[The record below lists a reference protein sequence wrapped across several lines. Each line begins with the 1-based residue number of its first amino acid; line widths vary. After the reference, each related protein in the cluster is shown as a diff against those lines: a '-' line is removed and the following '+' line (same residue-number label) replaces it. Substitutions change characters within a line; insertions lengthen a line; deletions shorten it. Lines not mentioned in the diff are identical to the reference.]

1 MATLEFDSLYLA
13 FGTHR
18 ILSSIYVKCT
28 TGQVVGLLGR
38 NGSGKSCLMQIVFGN
53 LSAESKS
60 VRYNGTSLMGNYM
73 NKKTIAYLPQFDLLP
88 SFVTFEQAIK
98 FYSVDKNKIKAGF
111 PELLEVLKRKS
122 SEVSGGQRRLFE
134 VLLILHSQH
143 PFCLLDEPFSGLMP
157 VTIDRLKELIL
168 EERKNKGIIITDH
181 LHRQIRT
188 IADELYVLTNGTTYQ
203 IKNDEQ
209 LIEYGY
215 LSEL

>member
-1 MATLEFDSLYLA
+1 
-13 FGTHR
+13 
-18 ILSSIYVKCT
+18 
-28 TGQVVGLLGR
+28 
-38 NGSGKSCLMQIVFGN
+38 MQIVFGN

-73 NKKTIAYLPQFDLLP
+73 SKKTIAYLPQFDLLP
-88 SFVTFEQAIK
+88 SFITFEQALK
-98 FYSVDKNKIKAGF
+98 FYSVDKNKIEAGF
-111 PELLEVLKRKS
+111 PELLEILKRKS
-122 SEVSGGQRRLFE
+122 SEVSGGQQRLFE
-134 VLLILHSQH
+134 VLLILYSQH

-215 LSEL
+215 LNEL

>member
-73 NKKTIAYLPQFDLLP
+73 SKKTIAYLPQFDLLP
-88 SFVTFEQAIK
+88 SFITFEQALK
-98 FYSVDKNKIKAGF
+98 FYSVDKNKIEAGF
-111 PELLEVLKRKS
+111 PELLEILKRKS
-122 SEVSGGQRRLFE
+122 SEVSGGQQRLFE
-134 VLLILHSQH
+134 VLLILYSQH

-215 LSEL
+215 LNEL

>member
-88 SFVTFEQAIK
+88 SFITFEQALK
-98 FYSVDKNKIKAGF
+98 FYSVDKNKIEAGF
-111 PELLEVLKRKS
+111 PELLEILKRKS
-122 SEVSGGQRRLFE
+122 SEVSGGQQRLFE
-134 VLLILHSQH
+134 VLLILYSQH

>member
-73 NKKTIAYLPQFDLLP
+73 SKKTIAYLPQFDLLP
-88 SFVTFEQAIK
+88 SFITFEQALK
-98 FYSVDKNKIKAGF
+98 FYSVDKNKIEAGF
-111 PELLEVLKRKS
+111 PELLEILKRKS
-122 SEVSGGQRRLFE
+122 SEVSGGQQRLFE
-134 VLLILHSQH
+134 VLLILYSQH